1 MSNVNSKR
9 IIQLFKNLGSQYK
22 LGINNTGCSDAYKI
36 KYTILLLN
44 AINLAKVLNA
54 LGVKVYKENLNLY
67 QLNRHYSKV
76 ETCERCG
83 YEDIQL
89 VDTSSKLYEVY
100 NTISELTDSE
110 IFQIYS

>member
-1 MSNVNSKR
+1 MFR
-9 IIQLFKNLGSQYK
+9 NLESQYK
-22 LGINNTGCSDAYKI
+22 LEINNISCSDAYKI

-44 AINLAKVLNA
+44 AINLAKVLNT

-67 QLNRHYSKV
+67 QLDRHYSKL

-89 VDTSSKLYEVY
+89 VDMSNKLYEVY
-100 NTISELTDSE
+100 NAISELTDSE